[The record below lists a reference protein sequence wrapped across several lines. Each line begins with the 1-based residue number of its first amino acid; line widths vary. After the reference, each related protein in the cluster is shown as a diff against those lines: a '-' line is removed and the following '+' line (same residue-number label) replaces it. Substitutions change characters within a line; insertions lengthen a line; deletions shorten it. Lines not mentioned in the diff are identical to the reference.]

1 MADRVYSLVKQITNW
16 HAEKLDDYT
25 PPFLAKRTKRY
36 GGKAR
41 EHVLSDD
48 EIRAI
53 WACED
58 DPTFSNFVK
67 FALLCGQ
74 RKQTILAARW
84 QDISP
89 SGVWTIPD
97 RGDCAKGTV
106 GKVQLSELALSIV
119 RSQLRIPG
127 KDLIFAAVHGK
138 GAYGAFSRAKKRL
151 DEASGVTAWRV
162 HDLLRSARTLM
173 SRAGVDK
180 DHAEYAL
187 GHVIG
192 GVRGAY
198 DRHKYFD
205 EKSAALAALAAEI
218 EKIVAAP
225 LPDKV
230 VALKR

>member
-1 MADRVYSLVKQITNW
+1 MY
-16 HAEKLDDYT
+16 
-25 PPFLAKRTKRY
+25 KR
-36 GGKAR
+36 
-41 EHVLSDD
+41 
-48 EIRAI
+48 
-53 WACED
+53 
-58 DPTFSNFVK
+58 
-67 FALLCGQ
+67 Q
-74 RKQTILAARW
+74 
-84 QDISP
+84 
-89 SGVWTIPD
+89 IPD